1 MSDILR
7 VTAPINHNDYNQNAQ
22 TMKPQTPEQVFELG
36 NVDYVNKPNARD
48 EQMAEQNLKDQA
60 GGMGLPKLQTAIS
73 KDPALASALLKG
85 ILSTD
90 AMSALKASANSE
102 LLDKVTEFASEIL
115 LAPDEVSGDLIRQQ
129 DEATMFSGELWT
141 ALKDM
146 IAGLADS
153 PEKNEISAAV
163 LDFLKAASSAAARDD
178 IVKSIS
184 SSLRFLA
191 GETAQSR
198 EIMDLLLQTADKLN
212 ADNFSSVK
220 YDVQALVNYLE
231 KSLLLSDRTQNLL
244 SLITYNLSRFNGDT
258 SALGDSFQ
266 AVLNM
271 TPDAETAD
279 KLNMLFTKFVENS
292 RIPPDIKLA
301 ALRDNP
307 SAAAQRSMTMLTER
321 IAESVNSGLE
331 KFSPEQLTETLSKL
345 AEELGLSKPDT
356 VEENT
361 AGAQTMKE
369 NAVGTENARQEQ
381 APEGAADSKAVQENA
396 AGKLP
401 ANENAVP
408 NGEKLSD
415 TNVPQT
421 LQDKQTL
428 QEGQAAEIPQKE
440 AMSLKEGVNAL
451 KKMLAPVV
459 PDNMKGGLNTL
470 LRDFEKSRDLNTL
483 IDRLSVIVNRADNL
497 DKKIILAQNINL
509 VLTEMAQAQGINYR
523 PPTTMENMLDFLIK
537 NINDPSL
544 KSLSDM
550 SRPDMIQGMLS
561 APGVFTPLLHFLVPM
576 NMDGMKAFGELWA
589 DPDADRDPETG
600 EEDSHLFLCFE
611 IEDTGYFELEIYAK
625 AKSVNIA
632 LLCPAGTEKNYQPL
646 RDSVPAL
653 AAACGYSADKLMI
666 EPLKKK
672 RDLSRVFPKLN
683 ERRSG
688 LNIKV

>member
-279 KLNMLFTKFVENS
+279 KLNMLFTQFVENS

-331 KFSPEQLTETLSKL
+331 KLSPEQLTETLSKL
-345 AEELGLSKPDT
+345 AEELGLSKPDAG
-356 VEENT
+356 EENT
-361 AGAQTMKE
+361 AGAQTMRE
-369 NAVGTENARQEQ
+369 NAAGTENAQQTAEN
-381 APEGAADSKAVQENA
+381 AADSKALQEN
-396 AGKLP
+396 GKLS
-401 ANENAVP
+401 A

-415 TNVPQT
+415 TNASQT
-421 LQDKQTL
+421 LRND
-428 QEGQAAEIPQKE
+428 QAAEIPQKE

-470 LRDFEKSRDLNTL
+470 LRDFEKSKDLNTL

-576 NMDGMKAFGELWA
+576 NMNGMKAFGELWA

-611 IEDTGYFELEIYAK
+611 IEDTGYFELEIYARS
-625 AKSVNIA
+625 KSVNIA